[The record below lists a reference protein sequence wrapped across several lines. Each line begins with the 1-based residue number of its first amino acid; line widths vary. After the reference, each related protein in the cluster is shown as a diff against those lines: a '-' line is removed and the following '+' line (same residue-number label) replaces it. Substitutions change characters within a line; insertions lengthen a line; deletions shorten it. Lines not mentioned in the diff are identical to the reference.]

1 MILSARH
8 RPSLRPQSLV
18 VCDDVICP
26 PIKAKN
32 IGVTM
37 DSFLLMEEHIIN
49 MCKSTKKITKI
60 RKHLITTSAETL
72 VRALGTDLETRLWQ
86 CVAIWFT

>member
-1 MILSARH
+1 
-8 RPSLRPQSLV
+8 
-18 VCDDVICP
+18 
-26 PIKAKN
+26 
-32 IGVTM
+32 M

-60 RKHLITTSAETL
+60 RKHLSTKSAETL
-72 VRALGTDLETRLWQ
+72 VHALVTDLETRLWQ

>member
-1 MILSARH
+1 
-8 RPSLRPQSLV
+8 
-18 VCDDVICP
+18 
-26 PIKAKN
+26 
-32 IGVTM
+32 M
-37 DSFLLMEEHIIN
+37 DSFPLMEEHIIN

>member
-1 MILSARH
+1 
-8 RPSLRPQSLV
+8 
-18 VCDDVICP
+18 
-26 PIKAKN
+26 
-32 IGVTM
+32 M

-60 RKHLITTSAETL
+60 RKHLSTKSAETL
-72 VRALGTDLETRLWQ
+72 VRALVTDLETRLWQ